1 MVTRTGQFRSAGWVA
16 AAWSRLRDGWGSILE
31 ATAAA
36 TIAWLIATRLLDHP
50 QPFFAPA
57 AALIVLGQARGQR
70 TLRAVEVVLGVAGG
84 VLVADIVAQA
94 LGPRTT
100 LTIFTIILVTLTV
113 TVAIGASTVVRVQM
127 AVSAL
132 YVAVV
137 APPTDAGVPFR
148 FVDALVGGGVAL
160 LANQLARPR
169 NPLAE
174 LAAQAHLIFAE
185 VAGVIED
192 AAGALERHDEAGAR
206 AALVRAR
213 GADLLVAR
221 LREAVLA
228 AREALWVDVHRRRRL
243 TRVVTVEEAM
253 APLDFLVRNMRVLAR
268 AAVGLSRLPAQPPPQ
283 LVAAMRTLAAAVRSV
298 DDAMTAD
305 LIGDEDAAER
315 HAEQGEELALDA
327 MRSARHLLTVGEPLP
342 VVMIVGQ
349 LRAAAI
355 DLLRAAGSDEIE
367 SLSRVEAALGL
378 PPV

>member
-16 AAWSRLRDGWGSILE
+16 AVGSRLRDGWGSILE

-100 LTIFTIILVTLTV
+100 LTILTIILVTLTV

-174 LAAQAHLIFAE
+174 LAAQSHLIFAE

-283 LVAAMRTLAAAVRSV
+283 LVVAMRTLAVAVRSV

-305 LIGDEDAAER
+305 LTGDEDAAQR

-327 MRSARHLLTVGEPLP
+327 MRSARHLLTVGAPLP

-367 SLSRVEAALGL
+367 SLSTVEAALGL

>member
-1 MVTRTGQFRSAGWVA
+1 MIASWSRVRGSSAAPGWGRRRG
-16 AAWSRLRDGWGSILE
+16 SRLRDGWGSILE

-57 AALIVLGQARGQR
+57 AALIVLG
-70 TLRAVEVVLGVAGG
+70 LRPAGSEPCELSRWCSELPAG
-84 VLVADIVAQA
+84 CWSPTSWPRRSDLVA
-94 LGPRTT
+94 T

-137 APPTDAGVPFR
+137 ALPTDAGVPFR

-213 GADLLVAR
+213 GADLLVA
-221 LREAVLA
+221 
-228 AREALWVDVHRRRRL
+228 
-243 TRVVTVEEAM
+243 
-253 APLDFLVRNMRVLAR
+253 APA
-268 AAVGLSRLPAQPPPQ
+268 
-283 LVAAMRTLAAAVRSV
+283 
-298 DDAMTAD
+298 
-305 LIGDEDAAER
+305 
-315 HAEQGEELALDA
+315 
-327 MRSARHLLTVGEPLP
+327 
-342 VVMIVGQ
+342 
-349 LRAAAI
+349 
-355 DLLRAAGSDEIE
+355 
-367 SLSRVEAALGL
+367 
-378 PPV
+378 